1 MLLVGETP
9 EGLIRKMERY
19 RAPPETRWI
28 GRDER

>member
-9 EGLIRKMERY
+9 DDLLEKMDRY
-19 RAPPETRWI
+19 RAPPKTRWI